1 MSHTQAPQ
9 FPEFRVLAPS
19 EAEEVYQFSRA
30 RWLAHPES
38 SKDLFLEWSAPW
50 RKESLDHYLKLGWSM
65 ARRDPHTGGLLGYA
79 LAQPIL
85 FFRKQTQTVWIE
97 HVDAESPRL
106 AEEIVDTL
114 IRVSRE
120 KHIQRVLMGFRETDL
135 GLGEVIRTRNGRM
148 IEDDI
153 LEFPTTKG

>member
-1 MSHTQAPQ
+1 MSDKQAPQ

-19 EAEEVYQFSRA
+19 EAEEIYQFSKA
-30 RWLAHPES
+30 RWSDNPET

-50 RKESLDHYLKLGWSM
+50 RKESLEHYLKLGWSI
-65 ARRDPHTGGLLGYA
+65 ARRDPQTGRILGYA
-79 LAQPIL
+79 LAQPFL

-97 HVDAESPRL
+97 YVEAETPAL
-106 AEEIVDTL
+106 VAEIVDTVVR
-114 IRVSRE
+114 IGRE
-120 KHIQRVLMGFRETDL
+120 KHMQRVLMGYREADL
-135 GLGEVIRTRNGRM
+135 GLGEVIRARNGRM

>member
-1 MSHTQAPQ
+1 MSDIQAPQ

-19 EAEEVYQFSRA
+19 EAEEVYQFSKA

-50 RKESLDHYLKLGWSM
+50 RKESLEHYLKLGWSM
-65 ARRDPHTGGLLGYA
+65 ARRDPQTGRLLGYA

-97 HVDAESPRL
+97 YVEAETPGL
-106 AEEIVDTL
+106 AGEIVDTL
-114 IRVSRE
+114 IRVGRE
-120 KHIQRVLMGFRETDL
+120 KHMQRVLMAFRETDL
-135 GLGEVIRTRNGRM
+135 GLGEVIRARNGRM